1 MLIIGYLIGLVLVVA
16 ALLGL
21 YVLTKPTDALI
32 EKWQRVS
39 LRLTHKPLKDE
50 DFLYLPKIIPVMRV
64 LGVAIIGLSG
74 WGLYSLVDMV

>member
-1 MLIIGYLIGLVLVVA
+1 MLFFGLLIGIALVVA

-50 DFLYLPKIIPVMRV
+50 DFLYLPKLIPVLRAM
-64 LGVAIIGLSG
+64 GMAMIGLSG
-74 WGLYSLVDMV
+74 WGLYCLVDMV